1 MGDGSRRYRDLCK
14 VGVLQGA
21 KRLRRAALTLAHAH
35 WGHLACLVS
44 RLVSISL
51 LANGDGAL
59 MSASVRKSS
68 VCVEL
73 SCLQAASVWRP
84 EPDDKSPFSL
94 KAGKMRWALGVQIK
108 TNAYELGQAWKLTL
122 SSVCTLPEG
131 LSTHPNSNH
140 FLLLR
145 ESWKRPFCCHESVL
159 QDSLGYSQHLGLVTF
174 KKLWPRET

>member
-1 MGDGSRRYRDLCK
+1 MGQEGIRTCVRLEFFKVRRDWGGRPWLSRM
-14 VGVLQGA
+14 
-21 KRLRRAALTLAHAH
+21 LTEGT
-35 WGHLACLVS
+35 WQCLVS

-59 MSASVRKSS
+59 MPASVLKSS

-84 EPDDKSPFSL
+84 GPDDKSPFSL
-94 KAGKMRWALGVQIK
+94 KAGRMRWALVQIK

-131 LSTHPNSNH
+131 LSTQPNSNH

-145 ESWKRPFCCHESVL
+145 EWWKRPFCCHERVL
-159 QDSLGYSQHLGLVTF
+159 QDFLGYSQHLGLVTF
-174 KKLWPRET
+174 